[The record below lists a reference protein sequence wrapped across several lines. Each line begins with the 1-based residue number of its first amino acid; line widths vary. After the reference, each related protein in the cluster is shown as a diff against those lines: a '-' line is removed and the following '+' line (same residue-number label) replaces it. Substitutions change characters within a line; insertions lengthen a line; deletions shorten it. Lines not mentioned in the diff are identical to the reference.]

1 MAIQVNCRPLGDRSD
16 RWAYAAVAM
25 ARAPENL
32 RGDSTFHR
40 VESLYKS
47 MSPDDFD
54 RFVAQNASG
63 LVRTAYLM
71 VGDLHEA
78 EDLVQETLFK
88 VASRW
93 PRVSQM
99 HSPVAYAR
107 RVLVNLAL
115 HGGPKRSRNR
125 AELNATPPAE
135 SAAPAAQLD
144 IRDELYDALAALPP
158 RQRAA
163 LVLRY
168 FLDLPEAE
176 VAAALRC
183 SLGTVKSSTS
193 RGLKRLEQ
201 TLRPSDLYRSI
212 AS

>member
-1 MAIQVNCRPLGDRSD
+1 
-16 RWAYAAVAM
+16 
-25 ARAPENL
+25 
-32 RGDSTFHR
+32 
-40 VESLYKS
+40 
-47 MSPDDFD
+47 MSPNDFD
-54 RFVAQNASG
+54 RFVAENSNG

-88 VASRW
+88 VASKW
-93 PRVSQM
+93 PRVSRM
-99 HSPVAYAR
+99 ENPVAYTR
-107 RVLVNLAL
+107 RILVNLAL
-115 HGGPKRSRNR
+115 HTSRKRSRNR
-125 AELNATPPAE
+125 AELKATPPAE
-135 SAAPAAQLD
+135 TAVSAAHLD
-144 IRDELYDALAALPP
+144 IHDELYDALAALPP

-176 VAAALRC
+176 VAAALHC

-193 RGLKRLEQ
+193 RGLKRLEE
-201 TLRPSDLYRSI
+201 TLRPKNLHRSI

>member
-1 MAIQVNCRPLGDRSD
+1 M
-16 RWAYAAVAM
+16 
-25 ARAPENL
+25 
-32 RGDSTFHR
+32 T
-40 VESLYKS
+40 
-47 MSPDDFD
+47 PDNFD
-54 RFVAQNASG
+54 RFVADNANG

-93 PRVSQM
+93 PRVSRM
-99 HSPVAYAR
+99 ENPVAYTR
-107 RVLVNLAL
+107 RILVNLAL
-115 HGGPKRSRNR
+115 HGRSKRSRNR
-125 AELNATPPAE
+125 AELKATPPAE
-135 SAAPAAQLD
+135 VVATAAHLD
-144 IRDELYDALAALPP
+144 IHDELFDALAALPP

-193 RGLKRLEQ
+193 RGLKRLEE
-201 TLRPSDLYRSI
+201 TLRPTDHYRSI

>member
-1 MAIQVNCRPLGDRSD
+1 MGPN
-16 RWAYAAVAM
+16 
-25 ARAPENL
+25 
-32 RGDSTFHR
+32 
-40 VESLYKS
+40 
-47 MSPDDFD
+47 DFD
-54 RFVAQNASG
+54 RFVANNGDG

-78 EDLVQETLFK
+78 EDLVQEALFK
-88 VASRW
+88 VAARW
-93 PRVSQM
+93 PRVCRM
-99 HSPVAYAR
+99 ENPVAYTR

-115 HGGPKRSRNR
+115 HGSSRRSRNR
-125 AELNATPPAE
+125 AELKATPPAE
-135 SAAPAAQLD
+135 TAARAAHLD
-144 IRDELYDALAALPP
+144 IHDELFEALAALPP

-193 RGLKRLEQ
+193 RGLKRLEE
-201 TLRPSDLYRSI
+201 TLRPNHHHRSI